1 MQGFGVDRHLL
12 GLKLAAKELD
22 IEVPKLFFDAGFV
35 RSLHMRISTSQ
46 VASKCDGFMCYGP
59 LVIDGYACCYNPR
72 NEDMNFAISAF
83 RSSKQTN
90 AAFFRESLENSL
102 DDMKNLIMSN

>member
-46 VASKCDGFMCYGP
+46 VFNLSKVEIITKKKESH
-59 LVIDGYACCYNPR
+59 LVI
-72 NEDMNFAISAF
+72 I
-83 RSSKQTN
+83 
-90 AAFFRESLENSL
+90 
-102 DDMKNLIMSN
+102 